1 MDLHEKIRTLP
12 PRPGVYLYKN
22 ADGEVIYVGKAKNL
36 RSRVRSYL
44 LEASQA
50 NAKTGSLMRDAVDVD
65 YILVDNEHEA
75 LALENNLI
83 KQRKP
88 RFNILLRDDKTYPYV
103 KLTLGDRWPKV
114 FVTRRLRRD
123 GSVYYGPYFPGNLAY
138 RVVDLIHRSFLLP
151 SCKVDL
157 SRYHARPC
165 LQYYIGRCLGPCVE
179 NLTTPEAYSEAV
191 RDAQLFLEGR
201 TADLNKSLQQRMA
214 AAAANEQYEL
224 AAKYRDLLVT
234 IDQLSEKQRIASVED
249 DDADV
254 FGYHCEN
261 GMIAVNLFHLRGGKI
276 VDRREFF
283 WEDLAE
289 VITDPDESFDDS
301 SEEHALHGV
310 ASTSKVLYQGTTS
323 VVPKRPQN
331 EGGALAPASAGFEAG
346 AFFSALLKQLYIDQ
360 PWVPRTIYV
369 PVDFADRA
377 TLASLLADHTKHRVE
392 IAVPQRGEKRSLVD
406 LAAQNAKQSYDQR
419 FRVLAPSRKA
429 IQEALQDALMLED
442 LPRTIECFDI
452 SHIQGAETV
461 ASMVVWEDG
470 EMKKSAYRKFK
481 IKTVEGVDD
490 FASMREVITRRYR
503 ALVRDSDA
511 DAPDPSDQRTTQRV
525 PHIWPVL
532 PDVGMKNPD
541 QEPLDQGTTQR
552 VPHIWPVLPDLGMKS
567 PDQEP
572 VDQGTTSSDQGAN
585 EPLDHGTT
593 SHLPEKPKL
602 AGPGLDFET
611 RDSREARRLPPTSH
625 EPYQGTTSQLAEK
638 PNLAGPGLDFE
649 TRDSREARHL
659 PPTSHEPYQGTTSHL
674 PEKPNLA
681 GPGLDFE
688 TRDSREARRLLPTS
702 HEPCQGTTSVVPN
715 EPKKKGALAPEE
727 SSAEEPVSEEA
738 VLKGHGFSR
747 AINLANKKE
756 ALAPEERGSNRRPL
770 PSLILIDGGIGQLHA
785 AAAALESLGIT
796 TQPLASIAKREEV
809 IYLYGQ
815 EDEPVV
821 LDRRSPVL
829 HLIQRIRDESH
840 RFAITYHRKRR
851 EMRDRDSELL
861 AIPGVGAR
869 TRQRLLEHFGSLRS
883 IAAANL
889 DSLAAVHAS
898 EAPPSPPK
906 PPSKS
911 TSHFHMQARSAAGW
925 PIPSRS

>member
-1 MDLHEKIRTLP
+1 MDLHDKIRTLP
-12 PRPGVYLYKN
+12 TRPGVYLYKN

-50 NAKTGSLMRDAVDVD
+50 NAKTGSLMQAAVDVD

-123 GSVYYGPYFPGNLAY
+123 GSAYYGPYFPGNLAY

-151 SCKVDL
+151 SCKLDL

-179 NLTTPEAYSEAV
+179 NLTTREAYAEAV
-191 RDAQLFLEGR
+191 HDAQLFLEGR
-201 TADLNKSLQQRMA
+201 TADLNKSLHERMA
-214 AAAANEQYEL
+214 AAATSEQYEL

-234 IDQLSEKQRIASVED
+234 VDQLQEKQRIASAED

-261 GMIAVNLFHLRGGKI
+261 SMIAVNLFHMRGGKI

-283 WEDLAE
+283 WEDLPDFIAE
-289 VITDPDESFDDS
+289 IPEADAG
-301 SEEHALHGV
+301 SELAIRPV
-310 ASTSKVLYQGTTS
+310 A
-323 VVPKRPQN
+323 
-331 EGGALAPASAGFEAG
+331 AFEPG

-360 PWVPRTIYV
+360 PYVPSSIYV
-369 PVDFADRA
+369 PVDFADRPQ
-377 TLASLLADHTKHRVE
+377 LAGLLADHTKHRVE
-392 IAVPQRGEKRSLVD
+392 IAVPQRGDKRSLVD

-419 FRVLAPSRKA
+419 FRVLQPSRKA
-429 IQEALQDALMLED
+429 IQEALQDALMLENP
-442 LPRTIECFDI
+442 PRTIECFDI

-470 EMKKSAYRKFK
+470 EMKKSAYRKFR

-503 ALVRDSDA
+503 ALGRDSDA
-511 DAPDPSDQRTTQRV
+511 DPLSEEA
-525 PHIWPVL
+525 VL
-532 PDVGMKNPD
+532 
-541 QEPLDQGTTQR
+541 
-552 VPHIWPVLPDLGMKS
+552 
-567 PDQEP
+567 
-572 VDQGTTSSDQGAN
+572 
-585 EPLDHGTT
+585 
-593 SHLPEKPKL
+593 
-602 AGPGLDFET
+602 
-611 RDSREARRLPPTSH
+611 
-625 EPYQGTTSQLAEK
+625 
-638 PNLAGPGLDFE
+638 
-649 TRDSREARHL
+649 
-659 PPTSHEPYQGTTSHL
+659 
-674 PEKPNLA
+674 
-681 GPGLDFE
+681 
-688 TRDSREARRLLPTS
+688 
-702 HEPCQGTTSVVPN
+702 
-715 EPKKKGALAPEE
+715 KG
-727 SSAEEPVSEEA
+727 EEA
-738 VLKGHGFSR
+738 VLKGHGLSR
-747 AINLANKKE
+747 AVSLAHKQG

-770 PSLILIDGGIGQLHA
+770 PSLILIDGGLGQLHA
-785 AAAALESLGIT
+785 AAAALESLGLT
-796 TQPLASIAKREEV
+796 TQPLASIAKREEI

-815 EDEPVV
+815 EDDPVV

-861 AIPGVGAR
+861 GIPGVGAR

-883 IAAANL
+883 VSTA
-889 DSLAAVHAS
+889 SLESLSAVV
-898 EAPPSPPK
+898 PPK
-906 PPSKS
+906 
-911 TSHFHMQARSAAGW
+911 TAEQIHTHFHPAEAQPNSVTE
-925 PIPSRS
+925 PKPNPLPVLP